1 MREGLYVVFW
11 IKGRNW
17 YFSRCINN
25 LPTSTATLGLAFSQ
39 TPSIHKAANRFKSLP
54 SEQKQPYHVA
64 EDHFKHQEVNRSKQ
78 TKIDGLFCK
87 RTKMQTNTKVD
98 IYQVLMFVCVCVYFY
113 HRPHII
119 NLSSIIRSNS
129 KSQNQ
134 GLQSRKESKYLTS
147 HTIVATSLIESKKTI
162 QTIQTPIL
170 VQNRDGKINF
180 PP

>member
-1 MREGLYVVFW
+1 
-11 IKGRNW
+11 
-17 YFSRCINN
+17 
-25 LPTSTATLGLAFSQ
+25 
-39 TPSIHKAANRFKSLP
+39 
-54 SEQKQPYHVA
+54 
-64 EDHFKHQEVNRSKQ
+64 
-78 TKIDGLFCK
+78 
-87 RTKMQTNTKVD
+87 MQTNTKVD

-162 QTIQTPIL
+162 QTIETPIL
-170 VQNRDGKINF
+170 VQNWDGKINF

>member
-1 MREGLYVVFW
+1 
-11 IKGRNW
+11 
-17 YFSRCINN
+17 
-25 LPTSTATLGLAFSQ
+25 
-39 TPSIHKAANRFKSLP
+39 
-54 SEQKQPYHVA
+54 
-64 EDHFKHQEVNRSKQ
+64 
-78 TKIDGLFCK
+78 
-87 RTKMQTNTKVD
+87 MQTNTKVD
-98 IYQVLMFVCVCVYFY
+98 IHQVLMCVCVFY

>member
-1 MREGLYVVFW
+1 MCVCV
-11 IKGRNW
+11 
-17 YFSRCINN
+17 C
-25 LPTSTATLGLAFSQ
+25 
-39 TPSIHKAANRFKSLP
+39 
-54 SEQKQPYHVA
+54 
-64 EDHFKHQEVNRSKQ
+64 
-78 TKIDGLFCK
+78 
-87 RTKMQTNTKVD
+87 
-98 IYQVLMFVCVCVYFY
+98 VCVCVYFY

-134 GLQSRKESKYLTS
+134 DLQSRKEPKYLTS
-147 HTIVATSLIESKKTI
+147 HTTVATSLIDSKTTT

>member
-1 MREGLYVVFW
+1 
-11 IKGRNW
+11 
-17 YFSRCINN
+17 
-25 LPTSTATLGLAFSQ
+25 
-39 TPSIHKAANRFKSLP
+39 
-54 SEQKQPYHVA
+54 
-64 EDHFKHQEVNRSKQ
+64 
-78 TKIDGLFCK
+78 
-87 RTKMQTNTKVD
+87 MQTNTKVD
-98 IYQVLMFVCVCVYFY
+98 IHQVLICVCVCVCVYFY

-134 GLQSRKESKYLTS
+134 DLQSRKEPKYLTS
-147 HTIVATSLIESKKTI
+147 HTTVATSLIDSKTTT